1 MTSLFE
7 GFYQLGFVARDL
19 DAAIRH
25 LGERY
30 GVTRWRRKE
39 SSASMASAHAWC
51 GAVMLELIAVG
62 PGAPAIYDD
71 YIPRDAVA
79 ARLHHHGYRVED
91 AARWADI
98 NRRMDASGLAT
109 DMRGA
114 VMDGDLNYLYAD
126 TRADLGIYSEF
137 VFLTGSAL
145 GLYDDVPRN

>member
-7 GFYQLGFVARDL
+7 GFYQLGFVARNL
-19 DAAIRH
+19 DAATRH

-30 GVTRWRRKE
+30 GVTSWRRKE
-39 SSASMASAHAWC
+39 TSQAMASAHAWC
-51 GAVMLELIAVG
+51 GPVMLELIAVR

-71 YIPRDAVA
+71 YIPQDAA
-79 ARLHHHGYRVED
+79 TARLHHHGYRIEN
-91 AARWADI
+91 AARWAEI
-98 NRRMDASGLAT
+98 NRRMDAAGLAT
-109 DMRGA
+109 GMRGSI
-114 VMDGDLNYLYAD
+114 MNGELNYLYAD